1 MASNC
6 FNYPKLNGAEGG
18 VGGAAPGRASIVL
31 QHLQQHQ
38 VRKDERAGS
47 RLDGWLGHQPR
58 PPPPCRVGN
67 GLILHI
73 LQMERGGGEGVREE
87 VVSTARVTQDN
98 KLINGPRTWTTKM
111 RRWRVR
117 CSSSTPLLLF

>member
-73 LQMERGGGEGVREE
+73 LQMERWRERE
-87 VVSTARVTQDN
+87 RSKGSRWS
-98 KLINGPRTWTTKM
+98 PRLELHRIT
-111 RRWRVR
+111 
-117 CSSSTPLLLF
+117 S